1 MFLPLRNI
9 SRLFNITLILANNDL
24 LWLLKDAGVPNK
36 IIKTVRIILKPKT
49 PGRTGERLANALQD
63 LGPTF
68 IKFGQALS
76 TRSDLLGEE
85 LAKDLSKLQDN
96 LSPFAKK
103 EVKNII
109 EQEMGS
115 TIEEC
120 FSDFTWESVAAA
132 SIAQV
137 HFAITKEGE
146 EVAVKILRPGI
157 EQAFAKDITFFFW
170 VARLLERSKPELR
183 RLKLIEVVEKF
194 QETVDI
200 EMDFRLEAAAA
211 QELAENFT
219 SDNDFRVPRIDW
231 RRTSKRVLTMERV
244 SGIAIDERDAII
256 RAGHDPDQ
264 ILIRAA
270 TNLFKQV
277 FRDGFFH
284 ADQHPGNLFIGKDGE
299 IIAVDFG
306 IMGRLNTETRQ
317 YLGQMLVGFLERDYS
332 KVAKLHFEAGYVPPE
347 KSLQA
352 FTQACRSI
360 AEPILDKPQNEI
372 SIARLL
378 AHLFQ
383 VTETFEMETQP
394 QLLLLQKTMLT
405 AEGVGRTLSP
415 DANMWILA
423 QPLITDWIDKNM
435 SPERIVINAVGEV
448 ADSLRRL
455 PIIVSDMEKNV
466 AAITKNGLKL
476 NSDTILNISE
486 SNKTSKKFSTRFFLI
501 IILILV
507 GILFFN

>member
-1 MFLPLRNI
+1 MFPALKNI
-9 SRLFNITLILANNDL
+9 YRLLSIVQTLARNDL
-24 LWLLKDAGVPNK
+24 LWLLKDVGVPNSV
-36 IIKTVRIILKPKT
+36 IKTAHIIVKPKT
-49 PGRTGERLANALQD
+49 KGRPGERIANALQE

-76 TRSDLLGEE
+76 TRTDLLGEK

-96 LSPFAKK
+96 LSPFDKT
-103 EVKNII
+103 EVRNII
-109 EQEMGS
+109 EQELGIE
-115 TIEEC
+115 IEEC
-120 FSDFTWESVAAA
+120 FSEFTWEPVAAA

-137 HFAITKEGE
+137 HFAVTQEGE
-146 EVAVKILRPGI
+146 EVAVKVLRPNI
-157 EQAFAKDITFFFW
+157 ERAFTKDIALFLWIAT
-170 VARLLERSKPELR
+170 LLEHSRPEIR
-183 RLKLIEVVEKF
+183 RLKPIEVVEIF
-194 QETVDI
+194 EETVRL

-211 QELAENFT
+211 QELAENFA
-219 SDNDFRVPRIDW
+219 SDNDFKVPNINW
-231 RRTSKRVLTMERV
+231 QRTSRRVLTMERI

-256 RAGHDPDQ
+256 QAGHDPDK

-270 TNLFKQV
+270 TSLFKQV

-284 ADQHPGNLFIGKDGE
+284 ADQHPGNLFVGKEGE

-306 IMGRLNTETRQ
+306 IMGRLDKPTRH
-317 YLGQMLVGFLERDYS
+317 YLGEMLESFLERDYPR
-332 KVAKLHFEAGYVPPE
+332 VAELHFEAGYVPYN
-347 KSLQA
+347 KSVQA

-415 DANMWILA
+415 DANMWFLA
-423 QPLITDWIDKNM
+423 QPLIRDWVGKNLG
-435 SPERIVINAVGEV
+435 PETIVLNAVGEV
-448 ADSLRRL
+448 ADGLRRL
-455 PIIVSDMEKNV
+455 PMIVSNMEKNV
-466 AAITKNGLKL
+466 AAITKSGLKL
-476 NSDTILNISE
+476 NPDTVRTMSGTQKT
-486 SNKTSKKFSTRFFLI
+486 NKPLSSRFYITLI
-501 IILILV
+501 IILLGLLI
-507 GILFFN
+507 FN